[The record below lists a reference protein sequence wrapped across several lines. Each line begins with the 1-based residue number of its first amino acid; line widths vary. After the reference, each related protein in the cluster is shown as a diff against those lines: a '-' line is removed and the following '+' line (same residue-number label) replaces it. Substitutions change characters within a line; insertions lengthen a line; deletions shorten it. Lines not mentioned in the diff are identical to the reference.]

1 LTQAHSLP
9 SLYVGRGVVL
19 LAMIELGGCV
29 HCAKNLLGAHRL
41 ERMEEVLAETRREL
55 LSLRRE
61 LRASTRELEKARQ
74 KLAQEE
80 LLREQQQQR
89 ECQLMREL
97 QQIRED
103 QQLREEK
110 LLREQQLREQLQ
122 LREQQLLREHL
133 QLRERL
139 QLRELLHLREQQ
151 QRREEEE
158 EREDQRHQEQQVVLK
173 QKRNEEQRSQVRH
186 EMQSDNP
193 HPEQAHVS
201 QIERELSGSQKE
213 IGRQDVTPKNSQA
226 ASAACEPDTLTLMKP
241 CAHGGTAWPP
251 GAQDHAAA
259 TAGLG
264 SRQENR
270 LLSKSMETSQY
281 PRKTTRTRNMTGRSL
296 TPSPSQKKHSGASL
310 RTPLASRPSAN
321 MIESPSSAKK
331 VYAQI
336 MATPGS
342 TIKGPRLNSASAIST
357 KVLVS
362 PSMRSEKQGDGKGT
376 NVLRCSS
383 SNWSASRRPPR
394 VQPSPAARV
403 GAPPQRRPRT
413 KLQTMQTGPW
423 ATSAL
428 EGLRRVQSR
437 KELTKKAATKLQAVV
452 RGNAARGIAT
462 RKWIEAQCGSLTA
475 SFDLSL

>member
-1 LTQAHSLP
+1 
-9 SLYVGRGVVL
+9 
-19 LAMIELGGCV
+19 
-29 HCAKNLLGAHRL
+29 
-41 ERMEEVLAETRREL
+41 
-55 LSLRRE
+55 
-61 LRASTRELEKARQ
+61 
-74 KLAQEE
+74 
-80 LLREQQQQR
+80 
-89 ECQLMREL
+89 
-97 QQIRED
+97 
-103 QQLREEK
+103 
-110 LLREQQLREQLQ
+110 
-122 LREQQLLREHL
+122 
-133 QLRERL
+133 
-139 QLRELLHLREQQ
+139 
-151 QRREEEE
+151 
-158 EREDQRHQEQQVVLK
+158 
-173 QKRNEEQRSQVRH
+173 
-186 EMQSDNP
+186 
-193 HPEQAHVS
+193 
-201 QIERELSGSQKE
+201 
-213 IGRQDVTPKNSQA
+213 
-226 ASAACEPDTLTLMKP
+226 MKP

-462 RKWIEAQCGSLTA
+462 RKWIEAQCVGVSQNHCNTSQPACHDILKIIIK
-475 SFDLSL
+475 SKNGKVKVLSRAFRHQLRARGHQRRPRPLGFSAQEGAYL